1 MILLIIGLVLFFFGF
16 STIMYGFW
24 EDEDIITII
33 GIAMFILGFIILV
46 SFIGINADTIVSW
59 FRV

>member
-1 MILLIIGLVLFFFGF
+1 MILGIIGVMLFLFGF

-24 EDEDIITII
+24 ENEDIITFI
-33 GIAMFILGFIILV
+33 GIAVFILGFIILV

-59 FRV
+59 FKV